1 MGYRPVPKATALREA
16 LETSKQSSK
25 NILLTIPE
33 ACEYLRVS
41 KWTVYRLFD
50 DNKLKSIRVRGRRLV
65 PRIEV
70 ENFIAVQQAEGAA

>member
-1 MGYRPVPKATALREA
+1 MGYTMPRAEALRTAFE
-16 LETSKQSSK
+16 KPRQSYK
-25 NILLTIPE
+25 NVLLTIPE

-50 DNKLKSIRVRGRRLV
+50 DNKLKTVRVRGRRLV

-70 ENFIAVQQAEGAA
+70 ENFIATQRAEGAA

>member
-1 MGYRPVPKATALREA
+1 MGYIMPRAQALRTV
-16 LETSKQSSK
+16 LEKPTQSSK
-25 NILLTIPE
+25 NVLLTIPE

-70 ENFIAVQQAEGAA
+70 ENFIAMQHAEGAA